1 MEAHVSVVRAMK
13 GWTPLAFYAYIIR
26 TMGLPAR
33 FRYEH
38 GEWVADGPFTTPPQS
53 ILDLLEAQGV

>member
-1 MEAHVSVVRAMK
+1 MK